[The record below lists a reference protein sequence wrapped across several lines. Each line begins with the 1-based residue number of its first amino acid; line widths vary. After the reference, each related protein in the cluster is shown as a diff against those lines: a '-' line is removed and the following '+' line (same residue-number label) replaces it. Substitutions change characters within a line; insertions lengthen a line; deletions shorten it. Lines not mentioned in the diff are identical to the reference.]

1 MKLQKA
7 IFFNRAPFNKL
18 EINFDDSN
26 IFVFSG
32 TNGKGKTTVL
42 SYIVDSFYE
51 LAKKAFQNEFE
62 DKNNKYYRI
71 STNLNT
77 LDLTKPSIVY
87 LRYIDNGNILDYIDL
102 RGDCSEET
110 YNTTI
115 KLNNKIPFGSI
126 GKNSAVTKF
135 WSINN
140 TNEIQ
145 DLFSKNLLTYFPA
158 YRYETPNYL
167 NDPYKIKLK
176 FHTNPGYTGYLSNPI
191 EVISDIDVIAN
202 WIMDVVL
209 DSKIYPQMFNQVD
222 RQLNIILNS
231 ILKNKIRIQTRLGI
245 GARYNTAQRI
255 AVTDVNGNVIY
266 PNIFVMSS
274 GELALFSLFAELI
287 KQADTI
293 GKDIS
298 NVSGIVLVD
307 EIEKHLHIK
316 LQKEILPELLSVF
329 PNLQFVLTSHS
340 PFLSLGL
347 ADSSL
352 KYRIFDFDNN
362 AILCEPQS
370 NRLFQE
376 VYDILISE
384 NDRYAERYTDLCNE
398 IDKSTKPLII
408 TEGKTDWKHIKAA
421 MKELN
426 VKDIDIDFYEYEDT
440 LGDTRLFN
448 LLKDYARIPQSRKI
462 IGVFDRDNSDIIR
475 KVECESK
482 EYYTLGNNV
491 YAFCIPMANRD
502 IYGENTSIEHYYSR
516 EDLLKEDDN
525 HRRLFLGDEFYK
537 SGNSKNQKYRTKIS
551 GIDHKVQLNSIIDEK
566 VYDAKSDP
574 EEKNSIAMSK
584 DAFASKIY
592 HEDPYVKGFNFNE
605 FNKIFELIRKIC
617 NEV

>member
-209 DSKIYPQMFNQVD
+209 DSKIYPQMFSQVD

-462 IGVFDRDNSDIIR
+462 IGVFDRDNSDIIC
-475 KVECESK
+475 KVECENK
-482 EYYTLGNNV
+482 EYCTLGNNV
-491 YAFCIPMANRD
+491 YAFCLPMTNRD
-502 IYGENTSIEHYYSR
+502 IYGEYTSIEHYYDR
-516 EDLLKEDDN
+516 QDLLKEDDN

-537 SGNSKNQKYRTKIS
+537 SGNSKDQKYRTKIS
-551 GIDHKVQLNSIIDEK
+551 GIDHKVQLNGIIDEK
-566 VYDAKSDP
+566 VYDAKLDP
-574 EEKNSIAMSK
+574 EEEHSIAMSK

-592 HEDPYVKGFNFNE
+592 HEDPYAKGFNFNE

-617 NEV
+617 NET